1 MDKNNFSAV
10 GRNGVNNLKA
20 PALPPDNLK
29 APALPPDVFGMNFF
43 KRDKKGRWTH
53 RL

>member
-1 MDKNNFSAV
+1 MDKNYFPAV
-10 GRNGVNNLKA
+10 LTTGVNNLKA
-20 PALPPDNLK
+20 PVLQ
-29 APALPPDVFGMNFF
+29 PDVFGMNFF

>member
-1 MDKNNFSAV
+1 MKERYFPAV
-10 GRNGVNNLKA
+10 GRNGVN
-20 PALPPDNLK
+20 NLK

>member
-1 MDKNNFSAV
+1 MKEKYLVAV
-10 GRNGVNNLKA
+10 GKNGVNNLKA
-20 PALPPDNLK
+20 QVLPPK
-29 APALPPDVFGMNFF
+29 VFGMNFL

>member
-1 MDKNNFSAV
+1 MDKNYFSAV
-10 GRNGVNNLKA
+10 RRNKVNNLKA
-20 PALPPDNLK
+20 L
-29 APALPPDVFGMNFF
+29 ALPPDVFGMNFF

>member
-1 MDKNNFSAV
+1 MKEKYFPAV
-10 GRNGVNNLKA
+10 EKNGVNNLKA
-20 PALPPDNLK
+20 GEYPPE
-29 APALPPDVFGMNFF
+29 VFGMNFF

>member
-1 MDKNNFSAV
+1 MKERYFVAV
-10 GRNGVNNLKA
+10 GKNGVNNLKA
-20 PALPPDNLK
+20 QELPPK
-29 APALPPDVFGMNFF
+29 VFGMNFF